1 MATTHRKENDMSTT
15 IKNVLVATTFF
26 VITVI
31 GSTAAAQV
39 ATTNQN
45 GFVEEP
51 SKKLTLSFSPV
62 HLLFPFAEVTG
73 EYAVSQNFGVA
84 GIAGLGGYNGAYMLD
99 VGAQAIYY
107 VTGSFEQGVQ
117 VGGEAVYAEL
127 GASSGGDSVAL
138 VSGLGVAPFLG
149 YKMSARNGFT
159 GILQAGPQLVMAT
172 SGYQSAAG
180 VGIMLNANVGWT
192 F

>member
-1 MATTHRKENDMSTT
+1 MSTT